1 MKQFNLLPAN
11 IVRDRTRKAL
21 LKKIKVIGAGLSV
34 VVTVYG
40 LTIAGLIH
48 LQNHRIDELRQVVA
62 EAEQVQQQRDT
73 QQAAY
78 RQAQATLAIR
88 HRLDP
93 VMSPKELLTILSQ
106 VVPEHTGLTALKWE
120 TTPAVLLTDPTK
132 QAAPKPIGATCQIQG
147 IARDEQEIAKL
158 LSALNKHELF
168 SEAHLER
175 SEPVDVK
182 GSKMRRFTIVAT
194 LRANCRFERAQ
205 LAGVD
210 HAH

>member
-73 QQAAY
+73 
-78 RQAQATLAIR
+78 
-88 HRLDP
+88 
-93 VMSPKELLTILSQ
+93 
-106 VVPEHTGLTALKWE
+106 
-120 TTPAVLLTDPTK
+120 
-132 QAAPKPIGATCQIQG
+132 
-147 IARDEQEIAKL
+147 
-158 LSALNKHELF
+158 
-168 SEAHLER
+168 
-175 SEPVDVK
+175 
-182 GSKMRRFTIVAT
+182 
-194 LRANCRFERAQ
+194 
-205 LAGVD
+205 
-210 HAH
+210 